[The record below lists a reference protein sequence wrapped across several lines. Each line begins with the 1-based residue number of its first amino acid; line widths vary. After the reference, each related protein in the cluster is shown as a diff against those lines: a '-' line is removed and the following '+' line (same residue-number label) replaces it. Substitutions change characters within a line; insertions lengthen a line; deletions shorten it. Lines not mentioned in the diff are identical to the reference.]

1 MYPFTIR
8 LVDRVGGTIQPITL
22 KIDPGS
28 EQTGIALVRQTEDQ
42 ANVIALAEVKHRGQA
57 ISKGLKQRAGY
68 RRRRRSANLRY
79 RAPRFDNR
87 RRPEGWLPPSIQ
99 HRVDAYLSVVKRL
112 KKLAPISSLAQELVR
127 FDTQLMENPEI
138 TGVGYQQGTLAG
150 YKVREYVFTK
160 WGRKCVYCDKEDV
173 PLNLDHVRPRSVG
186 GSD

>member
-1 MYPFTIR
+1 MAVFVLDKHKKPLMPCSEKRARIMLIAGRARVHHMYPFTIR

-28 EQTGIALVRQTEDQ
+28 KQTGIALVRQTEDQ

-99 HRVDAYLSVVKRL
+99 HRVDADLSVVKRL
-112 KKLAPISSLAQELVR
+112 KKLAPVSSLAQELVR

-150 YKVREYVFTK
+150 
-160 WGRKCVYCDKEDV
+160 
-173 PLNLDHVRPRSVG
+173 L
-186 GSD
+186 